1 MRPRLLL
8 GLVPALPMIVLAGAC
23 DTRPVTLGLAMR
35 FPEGLL
41 DQATGVTLSVFDANL
56 ARCDAATGVAT
67 AIPAT
72 AQTFP
77 LDSEGCAPGTSWCKT
92 IALDK
97 DGSTQMFVVV
107 ATKAVDIIA
116 EGCATKAIDQDPLEV
131 DIQAH
136 RFNPPACCNDG
147 RLDVG
152 EQCDPGP
159 AGVDPAPALCH
170 GIADGP
176 VCFSDCT
183 AKEILLSVDDQDP
196 PGLKNGAPKTK
207 THLAMTFGPGGVNN
221 PGMLR
226 AVFTNTDGS
235 ALGGADVNESFLAQ
249 DLGPIVDPQP
259 LSLQLRMPLLCGDLQ
274 GGSILRQQ
282 RAPAIAAASDDTV
295 AIVYESDETN
305 AGNFDVVLVP
315 QTADGCTDQKPCA
328 QKSDCQTDCVGG
340 QCASAIVINSIA
352 GGCSDAHVSRGPAIT
367 VLVTWARKAG
377 IFGRIWRTDGTVVPA
392 TSEISIA
399 GNGAA
404 ARVAGN
410 ADGFRVVYQAADS
423 GDSDGGVFMRT
434 VSPSGAVGPATLV
447 NTVITAGVQDQ
458 PDIAMLDD
466 GTTLVV
472 WHSDG
477 DVYFQRFDA
486 KGAPVKGDQDAPL
499 NTSGIK
505 GAADASDQQ
514 HPAAAGA
521 SGFFTVAWETIETA
535 GVSARF
541 IGARAG
547 FGFNSVTGQNDE
559 FVATDLAQKGER
571 HNPVVAMGGFTAI
584 GWEDYSA
591 DHPGVY
597 VRRFPPPTQ

>member
-1 MRPRLLL
+1 ML
-8 GLVPALPMIVLAGAC
+8 VLAGAC

-41 DQATGVTLSVFDANL
+41 DQATGVTLSVFDASF
-56 ARCDAATGVAT
+56 AKCDGATGQVT
-67 AIPAT
+67 GGIPDN

-77 LDSEGCAPGTSWCKT
+77 LDTKGCAPGTSWCKT

-107 ATKAVDIIA
+107 ATRATDIIA
-116 EGCATKAIDQDPLEV
+116 EGCATKVIDQDPLLV

-136 RFNPPACCNDG
+136 KFNPPPCCNNG

-159 AGVDPAPALCH
+159 AGVDPPPAMCA

-183 AKEILLSVDDQDP
+183 AREILLSVDDKDP
-196 PGLKNGAPKTK
+196 PGLKNGPPKTK
-207 THLAMTFGPGGVNN
+207 THLAMAFGPGGVSN
-221 PGMLR
+221 PEMLR

-249 DLGPIVDPQP
+249 DLAPIVDPQP
-259 LSLQLRMPLLCGDLQ
+259 LSLQLRMPLLCSNLQ

-295 AIVYESDETN
+295 AIVYESDEIN

-340 QCASAIVINSIA
+340 QCSPAIGLNSIA
-352 GGCSDAHVSRGPAIT
+352 GGCSDARVARGPSGT
-367 VLVTWARKAG
+367 VLVTWTRKAG

-392 TSEISIA
+392 MSEISIA
-399 GNGAA
+399 GAGAA
-404 ARVAGN
+404 ARVAGS
-410 ADGFRVVYQAADS
+410 ASGFRVVYQAS
-423 GDSDGGVFMRT
+423 GSDDPDGGVFMRT
-434 VSPSGAVGPATLV
+434 VDPSGKVGTATLV
-447 NTVITAGVQDQ
+447 NTVTTAGLQDQ

-466 GTTLVV
+466 GTTIVV
-472 WHSDG
+472 WHGSG
-477 DVYFQRFDA
+477 DVFFQRFDA
-486 KGAPVKGDQDAPL
+486 LGAPVKGDQNAPL
-499 NTSGIK
+499 NTSGRK
-505 GAADASDQQ
+505 GAADESDQQ
-514 HPAAAGA
+514 HPAVAGA

-535 GVSARF
+535 GITARF
-541 IGARAG
+541 VGAKAG

-559 FVATDLAQKGER
+559 FIATDLAQMGER
-571 HNPVVAMGGFTAI
+571 HNPVVAMSGFTAI
-584 GWEDYSA
+584 GWEDHSA

-597 VRRFPPPTQ
+597 VRRFPPPTQQ